1 MFVLQYFKC
10 VPNFPIAINNWTIT
24 VKFMFAKEHLEHEVF
39 WVHCYHNADVD
50 PRLPLALFGSGS
62 RRKKVFYIKN
72 FKKCVLD
79 VMAIS

>member
-1 MFVLQYFKC
+1 
-10 VPNFPIAINNWTIT
+10 
-24 VKFMFAKEHLEHEVF
+24 MFANEHIEHDVF
-39 WVHCYHNADVD
+39 RIHFYYNADVD

-72 FKKCVLD
+72 FKKCVLN